1 MAEFGEAPTTMEV
14 TLSVSH
20 TGQIDVPVCSRFIFY
35 FGYISIHFVFY
46 KKSEIHQQWHLQS
59 GEIYRN
65 LRYEDSMKIH
75 FVEKSL

>member
-1 MAEFGEAPTTMEV
+1 MAEFGGAPTTMEAK
-14 TLSVSH
+14 LMCQS
-20 TGQIDVPVCSRFIFY
+20 IFIFY

-65 LRYEDSMKIH
+65 LRYEDSMKIQ